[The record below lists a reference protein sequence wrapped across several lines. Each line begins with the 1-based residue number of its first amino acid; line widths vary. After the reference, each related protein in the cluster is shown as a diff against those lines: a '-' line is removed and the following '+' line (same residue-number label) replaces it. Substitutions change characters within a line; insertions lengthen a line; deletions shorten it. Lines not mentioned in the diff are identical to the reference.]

1 MKTKVSRVLARVAH
15 ICFLVTAMAGVL
27 ITVTGCTGYRLG
39 STLPPELKTIYVPT
53 FVNETGEPLVEAE
66 TTSAAIAEFQKD
78 GTLSV
83 VSEAQADLVLKV
95 VLTGYR
101 LEPIRFQRDNVKQTS
116 EYRLRLDASLRCVRT
131 SDESVLTSRKL
142 IGEATFFPSG
152 SMSVAKQQALPDA
165 AQDLARDVVSAV
177 VEAW

>member
-1 MKTKVSRVLARVAH
+1 MKTKVSRVLARAARMYSPVVVMV
-15 ICFLVTAMAGVL
+15 CVFFMG
-27 ITVTGCTGYRLG
+27 TGCAGYRLG
-39 STLPPELKTIYVPT
+39 STLPPGLKTIHVPI
-53 FVNETGEPLVEAE
+53 FVNQTGEPLVESE

-83 VSEAQADLVLKV
+83 VSEVQADLILNV

-101 LEPIRFQRDNVKQTS
+101 LEPIRFQQNNIKETR
-116 EYRLRLDASLRCVRT
+116 EYRLRLDARLKCIRT
-131 SDESVLTSRKL
+131 SDGSVLTSRKL
-142 IGEATFFPSG
+142 IGEATFLPSG
-152 SMSVAKQQALPDA
+152 SMSLSKQKALPDA